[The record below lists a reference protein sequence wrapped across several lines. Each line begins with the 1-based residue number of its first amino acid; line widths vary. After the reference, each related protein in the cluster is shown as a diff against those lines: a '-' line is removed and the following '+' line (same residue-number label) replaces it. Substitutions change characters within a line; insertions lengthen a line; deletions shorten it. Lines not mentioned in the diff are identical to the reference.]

1 MCPGLWLNLRRAAWG
16 FAATPRRR
24 FATTSFTTPELLTS
38 KKRLDVVVAEHCRVS
53 RTAAKAAI
61 SEGRVLLN
69 SVQAITSST
78 AVHAGAHI
86 EVELAGDEASASSHD
101 DGGESGSGGRA
112 ARSFAPSAVA
122 VVGLGNNGEMFDGS
136 RHNVGFAALDAIAA
150 SLGMGERQWSAAF
163 GGQLATVS
171 VVAQRGDGGQLATVS
186 VVAQRGDERDVHLF
200 KPHGFINSSG
210 APLLQLKRS
219 LRLQGRDVMVVYDEL
234 ALPLG
239 RVRLRA
245 RGTNDALHNGIKSVI
260 GHIGGSF
267 VRLRIGVAPPHSPPP
282 SSGIPKFVLGRF
294 RPDKAP
300 VRAAVLAESAAPAAL
315 DFARGVTADELVA
328 KYNAVRLTA
337 E

>member
-1 MCPGLWLNLRRAAWG
+1 MCPGMWLSLRRAAWARI
-16 FAATPRRR
+16 AATPRSR
-24 FATTSFTTPELLTS
+24 FATTSFTTSESLTS

-69 SVQAITSST
+69 SVQASKSST
-78 AVHAGAHI
+78 AVHAGAQI
-86 EVELAGDEASASSHD
+86 EVELAGDEASSD
-101 DGGESGSGGRA
+101 DDGGGESGAGSRA
-112 ARSFAPSAVA
+112 ARPFAPSAVA

-136 RHNVGFAALDAIAA
+136 RHNVGFAALDAIAS
-150 SLGMGERQWSAAF
+150 SLGVGERQWSAAF

-171 VVAQRGDGGQLATVS
+171 VVAR
-186 VVAQRGDERDVHLF
+186 RGDERAERDGHLF

-219 LRLQGRDVMVVYDEL
+219 LRLRGRDVMVVYDEL

-245 RGTNDALHNGIKSVI
+245 RGSNDAGHNGIKSVI

-282 SSGIPKFVLGRF
+282 SSGILKFVLGRF
-294 RPDKAP
+294 RPDEAP
-300 VRAAVLAESAAPAAL
+300 VRDAVLAESAAPAAL
-315 DFARGVTADELVA
+315 DFARGATADELMA

>member
-24 FATTSFTTPELLTS
+24 FATTSFTTPESLTS
-38 KKRLDVVVAEHCRVS
+38 KKCLDVVVAEHCHVS

-150 SLGMGERQWSAAF
+150 SLGVGEWQWSAAF

-171 VVAQRGDGGQLATVS
+171 VVAQRGDERA
-186 VVAQRGDERDVHLF
+186 ERDVHLF

-219 LRLQGRDVMVVYDEL
+219 LRLRGRDVMVVYDEL
-234 ALPLG
+234 AMPLG

-245 RGTNDALHNGIKSVI
+245 RGTNDAGHNGIKSVI

-267 VRLRIGVAPPHSPPP
+267 VRLRIGVAPPHSQPP

-294 RPDKAP
+294 RPDEAP
-300 VRAAVLAESAAPAAL
+300 VRDAVLAESAAPAAL
-315 DFARGVTADELVA
+315 DFARGATADELMS

-337 E
+337 ER